1 MFVIKCC
8 FAFRGGW
15 VTLFSYTYT
24 GFTGTGTYTYV
35 GTDIFLI
42 CFYLTFLIRSTFFP
56 RSLSLSDSLIRSA
69 TSKTSIKVGPK
80 TSSRKHDELCD
91 QKKLPN
97 VYKSC
102 IKMISLEE
110 K

>member
-1 MFVIKCC
+1 MGDIVFIYLYR
-8 FAFRGGW
+8 FYRYRYIY
-15 VTLFSYTYT
+15 L
-24 GFTGTGTYTYV
+24 YTYV